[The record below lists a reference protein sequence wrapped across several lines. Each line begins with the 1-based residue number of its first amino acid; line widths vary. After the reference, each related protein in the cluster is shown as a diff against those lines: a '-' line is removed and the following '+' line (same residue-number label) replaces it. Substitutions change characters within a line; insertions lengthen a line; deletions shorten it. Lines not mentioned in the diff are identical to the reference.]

1 MRFKEIKK
9 LFETTQLDEVSMS
22 PTNLQKFAN
31 SPEAN
36 GMLIG
41 IEFEMAVP
49 NVDGSDDED
58 SNYEPD
64 YSYNE
69 SCTDISEIVEFFQ
82 HGDFASMGRSDANRV
97 RDDLFEEYMDWSYSA
112 AEDYINDNDD
122 DLMSNIR
129 SRLGDEVS
137 RDDTAEEAHTRW
149 VEENPDG
156 DTASEEA
163 SEEIRNLTLQMMDDK
178 LDAMMEDTDSS
189 EYQNAYDNAKQEMED
204 DFRNSGDGDME
215 AWLSDIGVNDMQD
228 AAGQWGLD
236 WPHMED
242 TNYNNGGASI
252 ETVADEFAEW
262 MGLSNVNSSS
272 NYHGAY
278 RDGKSW
284 CIEPDSSIDHDE
296 NEAGLEFISPP
307 LPLKDGLEQMTK
319 IIAWAN
325 DKGCRTN
332 SSTGLHMNI
341 SVPDYNFDHLDFV
354 KLALFMGD
362 EHILEQ
368 FGRTYN
374 NFCKSA
380 LKIVKEKID
389 KEGVAGPLLQAMRDH
404 LNVAASKAVHN
415 GSTQKYTSI
424 NTQTG
429 YVEFRGPGGDYLNQD
444 ISQLI
449 STALRLAQSLRI
461 ATDPLAHKQEYAK
474 KLYKLVV
481 PTDKDTDDDNSVAMF
496 TRYAMGQIKKD
507 DLLNSLRQSQSNR
520 KAKKFPNGP
529 KREWTVVRKSN
540 PGYKVSFNA
549 SSAAEALQLA
559 KNQIGGWQGVAD
571 EHFKVTADATG
582 DSAFNKAR
590 EEHYLATM
598 DPMWQKFIRDIAT
611 IPTERLKKR
620 KAEFENDEQNGGYT
634 PGTFPEWKKIVLAR
648 INNELATREGG
659 NEPYNPVDN
668 VEELSMTWQEFV
680 RDIQNKT
687 HDRLTT
693 LKTGIEQHDHGGFTD
708 VQKTILIN
716 AVNNE
721 LARRAGTTTGI
732 DDLEA
737 IASDTLAQTST
748 WQLYDPATDEIVA
761 TYTGLTQSQAA
772 ERRDALRRANGDNIE
787 MRNLG
792 SAEQSTAQASTGS
805 SLWDGW
811 LRTLPTR
818 NTDSINSFRDQIRAG
833 QHDNTLP
840 SEHERDVV
848 VIAIDD
854 ELRRRRATTASI
866 PPATLPA
873 NWKSWA
879 EGGALLNSN
888 EELEAVKARM
898 LNNQLGNGENLDE
911 PSRTWVAQQIDNIL
925 ASRTAQA
932 GTSDTSDSNA
942 TSREIFD
949 SLSLEWQNWL
959 QGINNQLDHS
969 LNGMIRTIEA
979 ETGDIARLTVRQRA
993 FIKSTIHQ
1001 ELRRRSTNNA
1011 VAALR
1016 PGGALPA
1023 NSPAGRPD
1031 WNDDTSSSSEV
1042 AGTRTYTIY
1051 DSMDRIV
1058 NTIRSTS
1065 AARALD
1071 EFGENNDIDTTHY
1084 TARPTVG
1091 IGQSTYSV
1099 EHIPTGEITQV
1110 VANDAADAIQR
1121 QATATGG
1128 LPMSLRI
1135 AQATPYADDADERE
1149 RMRSEREQIS
1159 QDMAQQDPMWIVG
1172 NHTYGRETIRAPSR
1186 DDAINSF
1193 AHNNGISVDDV
1204 TSGPSFIAEPAAQ
1217 TNESIDLIRKLA
1229 GLK

>member
-22 PTNLQKFAN
+22 PTNLQKFLN

-69 SCTDISEIVEFFQ
+69 SCTDISEIVEFFS
-82 HGDFASMGRSDANRV
+82 HGDFSNMSRTDANRV
-97 RDDLFEEYMDWSYSA
+97 RDDLFEEYLDWSYTA
-112 AEDYINDNDD
+112 AEEYVNDNED

-129 SRLGDEVS
+129 SRLDDEVD
-137 RDDTAEEAHTRW
+137 RDDVAEEAHTRW

-163 SEEIRNLTLQMMDDK
+163 SEEIRNLTLQMIEDR
-178 LDAMMEDTDSS
+178 LDNMMADTDSS
-189 EYQNAYDNAKQEMED
+189 EYQDAYDNAKQEMED

-228 AAGQWGLD
+228 AARQWGLD

-242 TNYNNGGASI
+242 TNYSNGGDSI
-252 ETVADEFAEW
+252 ETVADEFAEA

-272 NYHGAY
+272 NYHGAR

-284 CIEPDSSIDHDE
+284 CIEPDGSIKHD
-296 NEAGLEFISPP
+296 NDEAGLEFISPP

-319 IIAWAN
+319 MIAWAK
-325 DKGCRTN
+325 DKGCTTN

-374 NFCKSA
+374 NFCTSA

-404 LNVAASKAVHN
+404 LNVAASKAVHS
-415 GSTQKYTSI
+415 GTTQKYTSI

-444 ISQLI
+444 INQLI

-507 DLLNSLRQSQSNR
+507 DLLNSLRQSQATR
-520 KAKKFPNGP
+520 KSKKFPNGP

-549 SSAAEALQLA
+549 ASAAEALQLA
-559 KNQIGGWQGVAD
+559 KNQVGGWQGVAD

-582 DSAFNKAR
+582 DSAYNKAR
-590 EEHYLATM
+590 EEHYLSTM
-598 DPMWQKFIRDIAT
+598 NPVWQKFIRDIAT
-611 IPTERLKKR
+611 IDTDRLKKR
-620 KAEFENDEQNGGYT
+620 KAEFEAEAASA
-634 PGTFPEWKKIVLAR
+634 PLEEWKKIVLAR
-648 INNELATREGG
+648 INNELATRKDDVAAMGAI
-659 NEPYNPVDN
+659 DDL
-668 VEELSMTWQEFV
+668 EELPQQHREFAQ
-680 RDIQNKT
+680 DIQNKT
-687 HDRLTT
+687 DDTLTRI
-693 LKTGIEQHDHGGFTD
+693 KADIEAGDFNQVLTNIQASIFLGA
-708 VQKTILIN
+708 I
-716 AVNNE
+716 VNE
-721 LARRAGTTTGI
+721 IARRAGLTA
-732 DDLEA
+732 DMADL
-737 IASDTLAQTST
+737 DGFVNTLGWTST
-748 WQLYDPATDEIVA
+748 WQLYNSVTDEVLA
-761 TYTGLTQSQAA
+761 TYTGLTQGQAID
-772 ERRDALRRANGDNIE
+772 RRTAMRSNQGNENIE

-792 SAEQSTAQASTGS
+792 SAEQSTAQANAVPST
-805 SLWDGW
+805 LWDNW
-811 LRTLPTR
+811 IRTLPTR
-818 NTDSINSFRDQIRAG
+818 NTDSINSFRDQIRG
-833 QHDNTLP
+833 GEHNNTLP

-848 VIAIDD
+848 IIAIDD
-854 ELRRRRATTASI
+854 ELRSRMARG
-866 PPATLPA
+866 
-873 NWKSWA
+873 
-879 EGGALLNSN
+879 EG
-888 EELEAVKARM
+888 
-898 LNNQLGNGENLDE
+898 
-911 PSRTWVAQQIDNIL
+911 
-925 ASRTAQA
+925 
-932 GTSDTSDSNA
+932 
-942 TSREIFD
+942 
-949 SLSLEWQNWL
+949 
-959 QGINNQLDHS
+959 
-969 LNGMIRTIEA
+969 
-979 ETGDIARLTVRQRA
+979 
-993 FIKSTIHQ
+993 
-1001 ELRRRSTNNA
+1001 
-1011 VAALR
+1011 
-1016 PGGALPA
+1016 
-1023 NSPAGRPD
+1023 
-1031 WNDDTSSSSEV
+1031 

-1051 DSMDRIV
+1051 DGTGRIV

-1065 AARALD
+1065 VARALD
-1071 EFGENNDIDTTHY
+1071 DFGENNDIDTTHY
-1084 TARPTVG
+1084 TARELGVTYNNYGDAQAAADTQNAAQRPG
-1091 IGQSTYSV
+1091 PGQSTYSV
-1099 EHIPTGEITQV
+1099 EHIPTGQVTQV
-1110 VANDAADAIQR
+1110 IGNDAADAIQR

-1128 LPMSLRI
+1128 LHSNFRI
-1135 AQATPYADDADERE
+1135 ASTGSPANNLKRYR
-1149 RMRSEREQIS
+1149 
-1159 QDMAQQDPMWIVG
+1159 VG
-1172 NHTYGRETIRAPSR
+1172 NHTYGREIIHAANRAEAIRL
-1186 DDAINSF
+1186 F
-1193 AHNNGISVDDV
+1193 AHNNNISVDDV
-1204 TSGPSFIAEPAAQ
+1204 TSGPSFVADLVDDEQSQDAAAQ
-1217 TNESIDLIRKLA
+1217 LATQVAESLKRMRKLA